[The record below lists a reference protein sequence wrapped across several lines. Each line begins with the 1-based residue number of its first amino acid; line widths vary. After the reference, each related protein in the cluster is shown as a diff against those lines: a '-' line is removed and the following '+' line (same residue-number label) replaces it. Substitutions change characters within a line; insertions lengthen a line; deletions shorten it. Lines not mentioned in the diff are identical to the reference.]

1 MHFCNNCENMLYIRL
16 SDEESESNKLIY
28 YCRNC
33 GNIEDTFSKKNI
45 CVLENNYKHSESN
58 IKQDINEYTKFDPTL
73 PRINNIRCPNTSC
86 KSNLPEASQDD
97 KEVIY
102 LRTDDINMNYVYICA
117 KCDTIWKTSD

>member
-33 GNIEDTFSKKNI
+33 GNTEDTFSKKNI

-58 IKQDINEYTKFDPTL
+58 IKQDINEYTKYDPTL
-73 PRINNIRCPNTSC
+73 PRINNIKCPNTSC
-86 KSNLPEASQDD
+86 KSNLPEASQND
-97 KEVIY
+97 KEVI
-102 LRTDDINMNYVYICA
+102 RFTFFI
-117 KCDTIWKTSD
+117 

>member
-1 MHFCNNCENMLYIRL
+1 MLYIRL

-73 PRINNIRCPNTSC
+73 PRINNIKCPNTSC